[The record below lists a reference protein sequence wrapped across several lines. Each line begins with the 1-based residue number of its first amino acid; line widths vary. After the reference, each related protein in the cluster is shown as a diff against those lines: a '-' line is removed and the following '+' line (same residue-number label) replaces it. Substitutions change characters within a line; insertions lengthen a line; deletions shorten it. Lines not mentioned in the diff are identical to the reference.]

1 MDVATKI
8 CVKVEVRDC
17 VSMRVYYWGKP
28 FTQKLKEKHNIEK
41 LFGQVQSVINN
52 SDFSVVWDNDQGV
65 DQRMS
70 LGKCNYEPQD
80 TLLQRIP
87 EEFTSDDFQGAEQS
101 TSSHWINQEHE
112 LVVEDFEACVA
123 EDVDLCEG
131 TKYVL
136 THQLYKIFEVK
147 LIKSTAGALV
157 HNKPLEYYQRRFEIT
172 GVMKDIIRWPDYDD
186 NFHMRGPYIAW
197 SISST

>member
-101 TSSHWINQEHE
+101 SSSH
-112 LVVEDFEACVA
+112 
-123 EDVDLCEG
+123 
-131 TKYVL
+131 
-136 THQLYKIFEVK
+136 
-147 LIKSTAGALV
+147 
-157 HNKPLEYYQRRFEIT
+157 
-172 GVMKDIIRWPDYDD
+172 
-186 NFHMRGPYIAW
+186 
-197 SISST
+197 